1 MQALM
6 LAAGMGKRLGKL
18 TKNNTKC
25 MLPIDG
31 KTLIERSVEALLDAG
46 VTKMTIV
53 VGYKGDNLKKF
64 LTEECNNPRLKEM
77 EFVFID
83 NPDYAS
89 TNNIYSLFL
98 AKDVLKEDDTILLES
113 DLIYEPRLIKELVDS
128 KEPDLVSVAKF
139 LPWMDG
145 TVIKIGENNT
155 ISEFIEKK
163 DFNYDEVDEYYKTV
177 NIYKFSKE
185 FSDQE
190 LLPYLEA
197 YIKSKGK
204 NSYYELALKIIAY
217 ISESKLKAYEI
228 GDINWF
234 EIDDKQDAAIAR
246 ALFES
251 DPDKKLKR
259 FQRMYG
265 GYWRFNNILD
275 FCYLVNPYY
284 PPKKLLDE
292 MRYSMDTLMTQYP
305 SGLDTQILNMSRLL
319 NDVNEEHMLVGNG
332 AAELINGIG
341 KILNG
346 KMYVAT
352 TVFNEYVRC
361 FDNCEFNKYDESL
374 DKYRFN
380 IDEIKEN
387 IPNNDIICIVN
398 PDNPTGAFIK
408 EEDIIDI
415 IEECQ
420 KQGKTII
427 VDESFVDFANKDDR
441 YTLIKDEI
449 LDKYS
454 NLIVIKSISKSYGVP
469 GLRLGTMAT
478 SNEDLIKKVRKS
490 LPVWNINSF
499 AEYYLQIAYKYNKDY
514 VSSCDKIVNER
525 TRFIEELRK
534 LNIGEV
540 YPSEANYLLVG
551 LRNINSTEL
560 AKELLINHNILIKDL
575 RTKEAFLG
583 LDYVRIAV
591 RSTEDNNKLI
601 TALKKVLNISDRQ
614 RERE

>member
-1 MQALM
+1 MQAVM

-18 TKNNTKC
+18 TKDNTKC
-25 MLPIDG
+25 MLPIDD

-64 LTEECNNPRLKEM
+64 LTEECTNPRMKEM

-83 NPDYAS
+83 NPDYAT

-98 AKDVLKEDDTILLES
+98 AKDVLTEDNTILLES
-113 DLIYEPRLIKELVDS
+113 DLIFEPRLIKELVNS
-128 KEPDLVSVAKF
+128 KEPNLVSVAKF

-145 TVIKIGENNT
+145 TVIKIGEDDT
-155 ISEFIEKK
+155 ITRFVEKK
-163 DFNYDEVDEYYKTV
+163 EFNYDEVEEYYKTV

-185 FSDQE
+185 FSESE
-190 LLPYLEA
+190 LIPYLEA

-217 ISESKLKAYEI
+217 ISEANLKAFEI
-228 GDINWF
+228 GDIDWY
-234 EIDDKQDAAIAR
+234 EIDDKQDAAIAE
-246 ALFES
+246 AIFEH
-251 DPDKKLKR
+251 DPYEKLKK
-259 FQRMYG
+259 FQHMYG
-265 GYWRFNNILD
+265 GYWRFNNVLD

-284 PPKKLLDE
+284 PPKKLFEE
-292 MRYSMDTLMTQYP
+292 MQYSMVTLMTQYP

-319 NDVNEEHMLVGNG
+319 NDVDEEHMLVGNG
-332 AAELINGIG
+332 AAELINEVG

-346 KMYVAT
+346 KMYVAK

-361 FDNCEFNKYDESL
+361 FDNCEFDKYDESK
-374 DKYRFN
+374 DGYRFN
-380 IDEIKEN
+380 VEEIKEN

-408 EEDIIDI
+408 EEDLIDI
-415 IEECQ
+415 IEGCQ
-420 KQGKTII
+420 KQGKTVII
-427 VDESFVDFANKDDR
+427 DESFVDFVNKDER
-441 YTLIKDEI
+441 FTLIKDEI
-449 LDKYS
+449 LNKYS

-469 GLRLGTMAT
+469 GVRLGAMAT
-478 SNEDLIKKVRKS
+478 SNTDLIKEVRKNM
-490 LPVWNINSF
+490 PVWNINSF

-514 VSSCDKIVNER
+514 AQACDKIVEER

-534 LNIGEV
+534 LNIGDV
-540 YPSEANYLLVG
+540 YDSEANYVLVN
-551 LRNINSTEL
+551 LRGINSTDL
-560 AKELLINHNILIKDL
+560 AVELLNNYKILIKDL
-575 RTKEAFLG
+575 RTKDSFEGQNF
-583 LDYVRIAV
+583 VRLAV
-591 RSTEDNNKLI
+591 RSTEDNNRLI
-601 TALKKVLNISDRQ
+601 EALKKVLNISDRQ